1 MGLFGGANDQRQN
14 QQNPP
19 RRDGSQFDH
28 VTNRGSPTQDHDEES
43 DQWQNNNDNRDGHP
57 EDDDQDYQYSN
68 NGAQDEDEDAN
79 SINSEN
85 LDDEGE
91 LI

>member
-1 MGLFGGANDQRQN
+1 LGLFGGANDQRQN

-28 VTNRGSPTQDHDEES
+28 VTNRGSPTQDHDEEP